1 MKILGR
7 HALVDLY
14 ECDPALLD
22 DFDYLKTFL
31 TDVAEKMSCTVVQST
46 FHRFSPQ
53 GVSGVIVIAESHLSL
68 HTWPEHRYCALDFY
82 TCDESSPLDRFPEL
96 LKEGLKAGR
105 VEVKKHLRGF
115 VAVPAAK
122 PALETAS

>member
-1 MKILGR
+1 MKVLGR

-22 DFDYLKTFL
+22 NLDHVKSVL
-31 TDVAEKMSCTVVQST
+31 TGVTEKLDLTVVQSV

-53 GVSGVIVIAESHLSL
+53 GVSGVIVIAESHLSV
-68 HTWPEHRYCALDFY
+68 HTWPEHGYAAFDLY
-82 TCDESSPLDRFPEL
+82 SCDEATPLDQLPEL
-96 LKEGLKAGR
+96 LKQGFKGNR
-105 VEVKKHLRGF
+105 VEVKKHMRGF
-115 VAVPAAK
+115 VPVDAGE

>member
-22 DFDYLKTFL
+22 DFEYLKTFL
-31 TDVAEKMSCTVVQST
+31 TDVAKQMNCTVVQSC

-68 HTWPEHRYCALDFY
+68 HTWPEHGYCALDLY
-82 TCDESSPLDRFPEL
+82 TCDEGTALDRFPEL

-115 VAVPAAK
+115 VPATADS